1 MAVGGK
7 GQIFDNDLLKLIFNA
22 TPIAQIADNAAVSA
36 LTNLYFSLHTGDP
49 GIGGNQTTLEA
60 AYTSYTRVAVART
73 ASGFVVTGNSAVL
86 AGPVAFPTPS
96 GGAGEMDTFFAV
108 GTAGSGTGK
117 ILYRGPITPIVT
129 VVVGLAPVLTTGTTI
144 TEN

>member
-22 TPIAQIADNAAVSA
+22 VPIPNIADNAAVSA
-36 LTNLYFSLHTGDP
+36 LTVLYFSLHTGDP
-49 GIGGNQTTLEA
+49 GIGGSQTTLEA
-60 AYTSYTRVAVART
+60 AYTSYNRVSTPRDAT
-73 ASGFVVTGNSAVL
+73 GFVVTGNSAVL

-96 GGAGEMDTFFAV
+96 GGAGELDTFFAI
-108 GTAGSGTGK
+108 GTALTGAGK
-117 ILYRGPITPIVT
+117 ILYRGPITP
-129 VVVGLAPVLTTGTTI
+129 VVSVVIGLAPVLTTGTTV